1 MLFSFE
7 LIKPNSILF
16 LTFVNL
22 LAAVLLLNL
31 LNRSLLFALVTAAED
46 PVSQRL
52 QQRRR
57 SQADPLRRML
67 LTTQMKVSFLS
78 Y

>member
-16 LTFVNL
+16 LTFGNL
-22 LAAVLLLNL
+22 LAAVFLLNVS
-31 LNRSLLFALVTAAED
+31 NRSLLFALVTAAED